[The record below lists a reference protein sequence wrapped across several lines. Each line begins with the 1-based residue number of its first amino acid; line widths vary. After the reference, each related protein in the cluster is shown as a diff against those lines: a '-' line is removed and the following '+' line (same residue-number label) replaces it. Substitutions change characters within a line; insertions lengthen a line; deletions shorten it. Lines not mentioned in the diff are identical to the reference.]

1 MLLRASVITALWVSH
16 VSCARQYVPRATS
29 SYHNST
35 STSSSK
41 APDTTDIPTCCYL
54 DSFNV
59 GQLLWYTS
67 SVEVT
72 VATVSTIV
80 YQYNNT
86 AITSYS
92 TVFSNNSFT
101 TGMFDR
107 GQTTISGVP
116 TNIIGLGVG
125 GYEALTTIVYGTV
138 FTDPYGVKYTSP
150 TPVWI
155 YDDVTYRTSM
165 PTSTTS
171 NGVTLYGCPTY
182 AIEFGSGHYLTPYPS
197 GYYSVDPDPKYGQ
210 DNQGE
215 LFTVLPSGLKDWL
228 VGHVPPTSDTVWSSI
243 ASCTLGF
250 GDGIPTAHVPVNQLT
265 GSVITTTTIKGNF
278 GTVIPSSTTTQS
290 AVLPTTSTEAP
301 APPPSSTPVVVPLS
315 STPVVLPPSSSA
327 LGNSLPTTPAQ
338 NPAPGTTLPATT
350 APVITA
356 GGTTIVGNSNTNFVI
371 GSSTLTPGGT
381 VIVPGSGTQSP
392 TTFVLA
398 SSGTAVIVNGAT
410 QSVQQTTIPAAAPAT
425 SPATIFTAGGST
437 FTFNSASN
445 VVIGSL
451 TLTPG
456 GTVIIPGSGTVGPT
470 TYVLPTSGSAIIVNG
485 ATQSIR
491 VTSVAA
497 PKATTTPLLVV
508 GGTTYTANSASAF
521 VIGSQTLTR
530 GGVITASGVT
540 LSFATAGG
548 TVVQISGGTTS
559 TESLGG
565 IINSVGGFSTATP
578 TYVTASKANHERP
591 ISWALSLGLFAGVL
605 GVLVL

>member
-1 MLLRASVITALWVSH
+1 M
-16 VSCARQYVPRATS
+16 
-29 SYHNST
+29 
-35 STSSSK
+35 
-41 APDTTDIPTCCYL
+41 
-54 DSFNV
+54 
-59 GQLLWYTS
+59 
-67 SVEVT
+67 
-72 VATVSTIV
+72 
-80 YQYNNT
+80 
-86 AITSYS
+86 
-92 TVFSNNSFT
+92 
-101 TGMFDR
+101 
-107 GQTTISGVP
+107 
-116 TNIIGLGVG
+116 
-125 GYEALTTIVYGTV
+125 
-138 FTDPYGVKYTSP
+138 
-150 TPVWI
+150 
-155 YDDVTYRTSM
+155 
-165 PTSTTS
+165 
-171 NGVTLYGCPTY
+171 
-182 AIEFGSGHYLTPYPS
+182 
-197 GYYSVDPDPKYGQ
+197 
-210 DNQGE
+210 
-215 LFTVLPSGLKDWL
+215 
-228 VGHVPPTSDTVWSSI
+228 
-243 ASCTLGF
+243 
-250 GDGIPTAHVPVNQLT
+250 
-265 GSVITTTTIKGNF
+265 
-278 GTVIPSSTTTQS
+278 
-290 AVLPTTSTEAP
+290 
-301 APPPSSTPVVVPLS
+301 
-315 STPVVLPPSSSA
+315 VLPPSSSA
-327 LGNSLPTTPAQ
+327 LGETSSVAPAPQSSSDAVAPPASAVIVPGSTQPTASGPQQSSAPSPVPGSALGSSGLNQSPASLSPTNGAGASPSQISVGGGSPTAGSGLGSSLNPNTVIGGSPSQGGVSTTGPNLFSTAEFHIVQSSSHLTGNSLPTTPAQ